1 MDLLYIKTNRKG
13 KQNESK
19 TSNKRITTLCK

>member
-13 KQNESK
+13 KQNESNK
-19 TSNKRITTLCK
+19 SNRTITTLCR